1 MSEVKVLKLLDG
13 LGPGEWT
20 EFDIV
25 IKSSQKPRLERL
37 WDYVCGL
44 EGDWNA
50 YDKEEVFRVTFE
62 KEYLKSEDYR
72 LRNEMRLLRTQLVQF
87 LTRKE
92 LLEALPQKPELHTTY
107 LLKALLKRKLYPEFE
122 YQFRNAL
129 AAAKEQQDHNLC
141 FELVSMYFYHS
152 IRHKEMKPELVQELW
167 GLSREAMEIRQSISL
182 RQEAM
187 IGQWQAVLQAIAR
200 IYGQAEGLETSPV
213 EVLPD
218 GRARFMRAMAAATLA
233 QGEAR
238 LTHAREALEH
248 ISGVEQYFPQNM
260 VDAYAM
266 CAGANFALRNY
277 AAARK
282 DYEAAI
288 AYANSRKVEFRLDI
302 RFNYCSTLMKIGAFR
317 ETIAQIES
325 HKAEIDA
332 HPRVSFRFRCLHSFA
347 YIFLGEG
354 SNARKL
360 IPSNIRQRA
369 RSEYHYFRFI
379 LCILPYLQKD
389 YEGGLREATN
399 FIHYFNRNPDP
410 SPLSREKEIANAFKH
425 FYLALSDQR
434 DRSWQR
440 EKLQGVRQR
449 LEEFVQQNPIY
460 QDYLYIRWLLERIS
474 ENLQSG

>member
-13 LGPGEWT
+13 LNPGEWT

-25 IKSSQKPRLERL
+25 IKSSQKPRLQRL
-37 WDYVCGL
+37 WDYVRDL
-44 EGDWNA
+44 EGNWDA
-50 YDKEEVFRVTFE
+50 YDKEEVFRITFE
-62 KEYLKSEDYR
+62 KAYQKSEDYR
-72 LRNEMRLLRTQLVQF
+72 LRNEVRLLRTQLVHF

-92 LLEALPQKPELHTTY
+92 VLEALPQKPELHSTY
-107 LLKALLKRKLYPEFE
+107 LLKSLLNRKLYPEFE

-129 AAAKEQQDHNLC
+129 ASAKEEQNHDLC

-152 IRHKEMKPELVQELW
+152 IRHKEMKPELVEELW
-167 GLSREAMEIRQSISL
+167 GLSREAMEIRESISL
-182 RQEAM
+182 RHGAM
-187 IGQWQAVLQAIAR
+187 IEQWQAVLQAIAR
-200 IYGQAEGLETSPV
+200 IYGQADGLQKAPV
-213 EVLPD
+213 EVGPD
-218 GRARFMRAMAAATLA
+218 RRARFMRAMAAATLA

-248 ISGVEQYFPQNM
+248 ISEVEKYFPQNM

-277 AAARK
+277 PAARQ

-288 AYANSRKVEFRLDI
+288 DYANSRKVEFRLDI
-302 RFNYCSTLMKIGAFR
+302 RFNYCSTLMKVSAFR
-317 ETIAQIES
+317 ETIEQIEE

-332 HPRVSFRFRCLHSFA
+332 HPRVRFRFRCLHSFA
-347 YIFLGEG
+347 YIFLGDG
-354 SNARKL
+354 SSARKL
-360 IPSNIRQRA
+360 IPPNIRQRA

-379 LCILPYLQKD
+379 LCILPYLRKD

-410 SPLSREKEIANAFKH
+410 TPISREKEIANAFKH

-434 DRSWQR
+434 DLNWQR
-440 EKLQGVRQR
+440 EKLKGVKQK
-449 LEEFVQQNPIY
+449 LEDFVEQNPIY

-474 ENLQSG
+474 ENP